1 MYQDIKEE
9 LHVKNLGPLQNIH
22 VALLPV
28 TLITGE
34 SGAGKSLLLKV
45 LAMMRHACKTAILQ
59 RALKKAKVKGV
70 EKIRKEPYLKFAQI
84 DNLYREGETEI
95 LYKLLFKGTTYT
107 FSFDK
112 CALRVTQTKQ
122 GKIEGDDKLPYL
134 KIAFIADT
142 RNLIAAWANKGP
154 IIQEK
159 VLDNYFSK
167 TYELWDNAVNALLGD
182 GGNYELGYWDLTLN
196 LTQNA
201 HGQAKLNLISKE
213 GHENIFE
220 QSASGQK
227 SAIPVSLI
235 LRYLTTT
242 FSYNSEIYK
251 SYLQQVVEET
261 LKNGTL
267 PSKETLTTW
276 HKVLSLLIEEP
287 ELSLDPNKQVRFA
300 DDLFAILD
308 QANKE
313 LFINLIF
320 TTHSPYWVMA
330 LNTIL
335 AERKSKSLRWEWISG
350 YLIQDGVAKSLKNE
364 ELELLDAPN
373 LDSAYKVL
381 DARFNTALDEQE
393 ASND

>member
-9 LHVKNLGPLQNIH
+9 LRIKNLGPLQDVNIT
-22 VALLPV
+22 LLPI

-84 DNLYREGETEI
+84 DDLYKDGETEI
-95 LYKLLFKGTTYT
+95 LYKLFFKGTTYA
-107 FSFDK
+107 FSFDN
-112 CALRVTQTKQ
+112 CSLRVTQTKR
-122 GKIEGDDKLPYL
+122 GKGGRDNKSPYL
-134 KIAFIADT
+134 KIAYIADT
-142 RNLIAAWANKGP
+142 RNLIAAWANKGS

-167 TYELWDNAVNALLGD
+167 TYELWDDAVNSLLGSGD
-182 GGNYELGYWDLTLN
+182 AYELGYWN
-196 LTQNA
+196 LKLSLRKNA
-201 HGQAKLNLISKE
+201 LGQTKLNLISE
-213 GHENIFE
+213 TGHENVFE
-220 QSASGQK
+220 QGASGQK

-242 FSYNSEIYK
+242 FNYNVEIYR
-251 SYLQQVVEET
+251 SYLQEVAEVAV
-261 LKNGTL
+261 KKGTL
-267 PSKETLTTW
+267 LPGKNMTAW

-308 QANKE
+308 QANND

-335 AERKSKSLRWEWISG
+335 TEGKSKFLQWKWLTG

-373 LDSAYKVL
+373 LDSAYTVL
-381 DARFNTALDEQE
+381 DDRFNIALAKQE
-393 ASND
+393 TSND